1 MTQTIYKIEP
11 KIPSGRAVL
20 VVYKNGLLCE
30 TKLIGEGWDTEKIKA
45 MFMLTPITE
54 ELAVNDQNSKITFTK
69 IV

>member
-1 MTQTIYKIEP
+1 MSIYKIEP
-11 KIPSGRAVL
+11 KTPSGRAVL

-30 TKLIGEGWDTEKIKA
+30 TKLIGDGWDTEKIKA
-45 MFMLTPITE
+45 MLMLTPITE